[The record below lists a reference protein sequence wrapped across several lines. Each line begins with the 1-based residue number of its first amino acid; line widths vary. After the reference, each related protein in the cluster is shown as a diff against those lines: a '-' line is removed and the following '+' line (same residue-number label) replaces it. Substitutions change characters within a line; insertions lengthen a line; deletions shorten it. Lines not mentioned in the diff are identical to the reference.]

1 MHTSSFERSRYIF
14 SEAYYLKKEFKS
26 IFHLSFLFS
35 KKYHFDSSH
44 LVRVP
49 FLTGK
54 AEYYSVNS
62 EYHKNQNL
70 PLYYAWDNQIKF
82 LCCFVAVCNIENKVN
97 SCFIAKDTTSS
108 QNCTRFIFLNYL
120 TLSLKPTLSGWVQ
133 N

>member
-14 SEAYYLKKEFKS
+14 SEAYYLKKEFES
-26 IFHLSFLFS
+26 TFHLSFLFS
-35 KKYHFDSSH
+35 KKFHFDSSH

-54 AEYYSVNS
+54 AVYR
-62 EYHKNQNL
+62 KNQNL
-70 PLYYAWDNQIKF
+70 PLYYAWVNQIKF
-82 LCCFVAVCNIENKVN
+82 LCCFGAVCNIENKVN